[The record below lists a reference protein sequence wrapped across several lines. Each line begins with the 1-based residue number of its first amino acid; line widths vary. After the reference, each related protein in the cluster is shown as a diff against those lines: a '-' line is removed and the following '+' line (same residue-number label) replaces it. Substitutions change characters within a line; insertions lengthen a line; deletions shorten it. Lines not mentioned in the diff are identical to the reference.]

1 MKNKWIGLFV
11 LILFMLIPSRELF
24 ANIGFKTG
32 LNLSFA
38 GQEGILFDPSEL
50 YGVKGSL
57 FYSISIGEY
66 FSIQPEINYVKKGNQ
81 YYCTVCEGI
90 RKANLDYLE
99 IPIVFNVHLLRNTID
114 IFSGVYF
121 GILLDS
127 ITNTV
132 HSWEGRDIVIRKTD
146 YGVSFGARYR
156 LFQFVILELQFNQ
169 GLTKVIYETNQTA
182 IKGYKNKTLSFLIG
196 FGF

>member
-81 YYCTVCEGI
+81 YYCIVCEGI